1 MNELKKIFGDK
12 RIVALVGEKNSGKT
26 NNLVR
31 LILEYR
37 EERKDVPI
45 YAYGMQP
52 EVMKFLT
59 KFDVQEI
66 SCMKHLIQ
74 KKNCILIL
82 DEVEKL
88 KLNDKRYKELLAE
101 FVEFIYH
108 NNCCV
113 IFSSQNIREFNSII
127 GSVIERWLLKTVRI
141 DSCVNGSQLKNVID
155 EYKGRYK
162 TLGVIEVP
170 KNEMLLIN
178 DNQETIIK
186 CAYVKEADSKKVNKD
201 LF

>member
-1 MNELKKIFGDK
+1 MELKRIFGDK

-37 EERKDVPI
+37 EQRKDVPI

-52 EVMKFLT
+52 EVMRFLN
-59 KFDVQEI
+59 KLGVDEI
-66 SCMKHLIQ
+66 SCLKHLIQ

-88 KLNDKRYKELLAE
+88 KLNDKRYKELLDE

-108 NNCCV
+108 NNVYV

-127 GSVIERWLLKTVRI
+127 GSVIEKWLLKTIRV
-141 DSCVNGSQLKNVID
+141 DSCVNGSQLKQIVE
-155 EYKGRYK
+155 EYQGGYK

-170 KNEMLLIN
+170 KNEILLIN
-178 DNQETIIK
+178 DQQEEIIK
-186 CAYVKEADSKKVNKD
+186 CAYVKEADNKKINKN